1 MDFFNDSEKT
11 SPTIGGYNTMEKVL
25 DILLKLK
32 PNIDF
37 SKETRLL
44 DDKILDSFDVVML
57 VSELNQTFN
66 IEIKF
71 GDLTS
76 ENLNSVG
83 KINALVDRLAQKEIV
98 S

>member
-1 MDFFNDSEKT
+1 
-11 SPTIGGYNTMEKVL
+11 MEKVL

-83 KINALVDRLAQKEIV
+83 KIYALVDRLAQKEIV